1 MKKLLLTITA
11 IVLTT
16 TQAFAGNVERPNVYD
31 HYKTVVNQVPYQV
44 EVCRQVTTHSGGA
57 STGDVFVGAVIGGV
71 IGNQI
76 GKGRGNDAATILG
89 AILGADHVNK
99 NNQSHST
106 TGTQCGYETRYKETV
121 SEVYSHSTITFM
133 MDGKSY
139 TVDFIK

>member
-1 MKKLLLTITA
+1 MKKLTTIIAGLLFVSTS
-11 IVLTT
+11 
-16 TQAFAGNVERPNVYD
+16 AFAGPVERPNVYD

-44 EVCRQVTTHSGGA
+44 EVCRQVTTQSGGA
-57 STGDVFVGAVIGGV
+57 SSGDVFVGAVIGGV

-99 NNQSHST
+99 NKPAHTT

>member
-1 MKKLLLTITA
+1 MKKLTTIIASLLFVSTS
-11 IVLTT
+11 
-16 TQAFAGNVERPNVYD
+16 AFAGPVERPNVYD
-31 HYKTVVNQVPYQV
+31 HYKTVVNQVPYNV
-44 EVCRQVTTHSGGA
+44 EVCRQVTTQSGGA
-57 STGDVFVGAVIGGV
+57 SSGDVFVGAVIGGI
-71 IGNQI
+71 IGNQV

-99 NNQSHST
+99 NSQTHST
-106 TGTQCGYETRYKETV
+106 TGTHCSYETRYKETV

>member
-1 MKKLLLTITA
+1 MKKAILTIATM
-11 IVLTT
+11 LLFTT
-16 TQAFAGNVERPNVYD
+16 TAYAGNVQHSNVYH
-31 HYKTVVNQVPYQV
+31 HYKTVVNQVPYNV
-44 EVCRQVTTHSGGA
+44 EVCRQVTTQSGGA
-57 STGDVFVGAVIGGV
+57 SSGDVFVGAVIGGI
-71 IGNQI
+71 IGNQV

-99 NNQSHST
+99 NSQTHST
-106 TGTQCGYETRYKETV
+106 TGTHCSYETRYKETV